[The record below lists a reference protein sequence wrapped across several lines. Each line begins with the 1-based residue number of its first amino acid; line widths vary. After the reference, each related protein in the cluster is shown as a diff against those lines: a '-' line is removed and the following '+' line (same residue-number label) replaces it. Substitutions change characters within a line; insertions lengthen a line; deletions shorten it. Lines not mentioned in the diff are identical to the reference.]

1 MADNNNQQPG
11 LIGSHAQYVKGAA
24 EVGILTCCP
33 KLFLT
38 DLGHHWRHHWL

>member
-24 EVGILTCCP
+24 EVSRIPL
-33 KLFLT
+33 
-38 DLGHHWRHHWL
+38 